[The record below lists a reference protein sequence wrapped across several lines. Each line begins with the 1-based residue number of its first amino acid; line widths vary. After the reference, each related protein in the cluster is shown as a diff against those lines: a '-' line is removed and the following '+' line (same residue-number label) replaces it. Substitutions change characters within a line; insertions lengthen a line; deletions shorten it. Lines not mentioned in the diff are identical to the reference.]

1 MVSFSG
7 RVSPLSLVASY
18 PEQVSHA
25 WVANERNVG
34 TVIASEQDQH
44 ISAPTNHR
52 KLPMYAMHRWAA
64 PPPPQPRHPQPAYTS
79 SSRVRA
85 RSLFKHV
92 STPSFVFLSTHK
104 GFPSLGEYNH
114 RQIDQ
119 IHINGS
125 RVGRRNPLA
134 APHVLLL
141 SALLPFFTP
150 RRRRS

>member
-64 PPPPQPRHPQPAYTS
+64 PPPTASPTASLHLIVSRQSTEFIQARLHTIVRVSVDSQGLSVLGRIQPSPNRPDPYK
-79 SSRVRA
+79 RV
-85 RSLFKHV
+85 
-92 STPSFVFLSTHK
+92 K
-104 GFPSLGEYNH
+104 GWTEESLGSPT
-114 RQIDQ
+114 R
-119 IHINGS
+119 S
-125 RVGRRNPLA
+125 T
-134 APHVLLL
+134 LL
-141 SALLPFFTP
+141 SALLRFFTP
-150 RRRRS
+150 QRRRS